1 MGAMGGR
8 LYRKG
13 IYVDIQLIHVGIQQ
27 KLTLHCKAITLQLK
41 KKEKLYSFVILKKR
55 GNGEVKIYV
64 CVCVYMQV
72 YVSFCRKKKKNM

>member
-41 KKEKLYSFVILKKR
+41 KKEKLYSFVI
-55 GNGEVKIYV
+55 
-64 CVCVYMQV
+64 
-72 YVSFCRKKKKNM
+72 